1 MDLITASPPSVMG
14 NIRGDQMR
22 ALAISGTERVPALPD
37 VPTFAEAGLP
47 QYSVLNWSG
56 MAAPKGTPPEIVGQ
70 AAGGGCQ
77 SPGRAG
83 RAEFLTS
90 QGAEPGGMTAEAF
103 AQLMHEETA
112 RWRDVAATAGFEAQT

>member
-1 MDLITASPPSVMG
+1 MG

-56 MAAPKGTPPEIVGQ
+56 LAAPKGTPPEVIAE
-70 AAGGGCQ
+70 AAGR
-77 SPGRAG
+77 GRQ
-83 RAEFLTS
+83 R
-90 QGAEPGGMTAEAF
+90 P
-103 AQLMHEETA
+103 
-112 RWRDVAATAGFEAQT
+112 